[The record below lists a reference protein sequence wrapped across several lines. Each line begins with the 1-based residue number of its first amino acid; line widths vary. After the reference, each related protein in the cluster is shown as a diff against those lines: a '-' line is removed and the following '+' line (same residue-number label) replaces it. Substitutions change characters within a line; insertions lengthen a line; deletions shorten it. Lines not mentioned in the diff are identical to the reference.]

1 MYQWAFGPLPLGR
14 LGLCQFPALAHSE
27 KLGLLTVAKGANN
40 PLDLVAR
47 FMGTVCGVYGCA
59 VSALNSVGLGLVAAW
74 LGGWAL
80 GRAFA
85 AVPDELGQGCAQDLG
100 WRTSPL
106 MRLARFF

>member
-1 MYQWAFGPLPLGR
+1 M
-14 LGLCQFPALAHSE
+14 LCLRQFPALAHGE
-27 KLGLLTVAKGANN
+27 KLGLLPVAKGANN